1 MTARPYRIE
10 WRPMAGED
18 LLAITPYMGKDNP
31 TRARSFGEELRAKVK
46 PLAQKPLLGLDW
58 IFGALLSQA
67 LGRERA
73 APIDQRDDLREK
85 GIVLVCSDHL
95 PVRGERLNG

>member
-18 LLAITPYMGKDNP
+18 LLVIRPYIGKDNP

-46 PLAQKPLLGLDW
+46 PLAQKP
-58 IFGALLSQA
+58 
-67 LGRERA
+67 
-73 APIDQRDDLREK
+73 
-85 GIVLVCSDHL
+85 
-95 PVRGERLNG
+95 